1 MNEIRKRIAPR
12 GAVSARFLIA
22 LGLLGLLAWLTWPRI
37 HAWLAPPAE
46 PRPVTARGDLAAD
59 ETSTIALF
67 EQAAP
72 SVVNIATLQR
82 RIEFWTRRVFD
93 VPAGTGS
100 GFVWDERGH
109 VVTNFHVIA
118 GADRATVSLDNGKSY
133 DAVLV
138 GASAEHDLAVLRIA
152 AAVELAPL
160 PIGTSADLKVG
171 QKVFAIGNPFGL
183 DHTLTTGVISALGRT
198 IRSPAGRE
206 IDGVI
211 QTDAAI
217 NPGNSGG
224 PLIDSAGRLIGV
236 NTQIATAGGSGSV
249 GIGFAIPVDTVNRI
263 VPQLIARGGVARP
276 RIGIV
281 ARDDASA
288 LAARE
293 LGIEGILVLEV
304 APGSPAERAGLI
316 GTRQFRDGRIA
327 WGDIV
332 QAADGIQLRRM
343 DDLFRFLEERKAG
356 DPVVLTVWRNGDQ
369 VPVEVVLAP
378 G

>member
-1 MNEIRKRIAPR
+1 
-12 GAVSARFLIA
+12 
-22 LGLLGLLAWLTWPRI
+22 
-37 HAWLAPPAE
+37 
-46 PRPVTARGDLAAD
+46 
-59 ETSTIALF
+59 
-67 EQAAP
+67 
-72 SVVNIATLQR
+72 VVNIATLQR
-82 RIEFWTRRVFD
+82 RVEFWTRRVTD

-100 GFVWDERGH
+100 GFVWDDRGH

-118 GADRATVSLDNGKSY
+118 GADRATISLDDGKSY

-138 GASAEHDLAVLRIA
+138 GASAEHDLAVLRISTST
-152 AAVELAPL
+152 ELAPL
-160 PIGTSADLKVG
+160 PIGTSGDLKVG

-183 DHTLTTGVISALGRT
+183 DHTLTTGVISALGRS
-198 IRSPAGRE
+198 IQSPAGRE
-206 IDGVI
+206 IEGVI

-224 PLIDSAGRLIGV
+224 PLIDSAGRLVGV

-263 VPQLIARGGVARP
+263 VPQLIASGGVARP

-288 LAARE
+288 LARRE
-293 LGIEGILVLEV
+293 LGVDGILVLEV
-304 APGSPAERAGLI
+304 APGSPAERAGLV

-332 QAADGIQLRRM
+332 QAADGEQLERM
-343 DDLFRFLEERKAG
+343 DDLFRFLEERKPG
-356 DPVVLTVWRNGDQ
+356 DPVVLTVWRDGEQ
-369 VPVEVVLAP
+369 VPVEVVLAA

>member
-1 MNEIRKRIAPR
+1 MNDTRKLMPPR
-12 GAVSARFLIA
+12 GAAIARLLVA
-22 LGLLGLLAWLTWPRI
+22 LGVLGLLVWLAWPRI
-37 HAWLAPPAE
+37 DAWLAPAAE
-46 PRPVTARGDLAAD
+46 PRAVTPRGDLAAD

-67 EQAAP
+67 DQASP

-82 RIEFWTRRVFD
+82 RVEFWTRRVTD

-100 GFVWDERGH
+100 GFVWDDRGH

-118 GADRATVSLDNGKSY
+118 GADRATISLDDGKSY

-138 GASAEHDLAVLRIA
+138 GASAEHDLAVLRISA
-152 AAVELAPL
+152 AAELAPL
-160 PIGTSADLKVG
+160 PIGTSGDLKVG

-183 DHTLTTGVISALGRT
+183 DHTLTTGVISALGRA
-198 IRSPAGRE
+198 IQSPAGRE

-224 PLIDSAGRLIGV
+224 PLIDSAGRLVGV

-263 VPQLIARGGVARP
+263 VPQLIASGGVARP

-288 LAARE
+288 LARRE
-293 LGIEGILVLEV
+293 LRVDGILVLEV
-304 APGSPAERAGLI
+304 APGSPAARAGLI

-332 QAADGIQLRRM
+332 QAADGEQLERM
-343 DDLFRFLEERKAG
+343 DDLFRFLEEKKAG
-356 DPVVLTVWRNGDQ
+356 DPVVLTVWRDGEQ
-369 VPVEVVLAP
+369 VPVEVVLAAE
-378 G
+378 

>member
-1 MNEIRKRIAPR
+1 MNDTRKLMPPR
-12 GAVSARFLIA
+12 GAAIARLLVA
-22 LGLLGLLAWLTWPRI
+22 LGVLGLLVWLAWPRI
-37 HAWLAPPAE
+37 DAWLAPAAE
-46 PRPVTARGDLAAD
+46 PRAVTPRGDLAAD

-67 EQAAP
+67 EQASP

-82 RIEFWTRRVFD
+82 RVEFWTRRVTD

-100 GFVWDERGH
+100 GFVWDDRGH

-118 GADRATVSLDNGKSY
+118 GADRATISLEDGKSY

-138 GASAEHDLAVLRIA
+138 GASAEHDLAVLRISA
-152 AAVELAPL
+152 AAELAPL
-160 PIGTSADLKVG
+160 PIGSSGDLKVG

-183 DHTLTTGVISALGRT
+183 DHTLTTGVISALGRS
-198 IRSPAGRE
+198 IQSPAGRE

-224 PLIDSAGRLIGV
+224 PLIDSAGRLVGV

-263 VPQLIARGGVARP
+263 VPQLIASGGVARP

-288 LAARE
+288 LARRE
-293 LGIEGILVLEV
+293 LRVDGILVLEV

-332 QAADGIQLRRM
+332 QAADGEQLERM
-343 DDLFRFLEERKAG
+343 DDLFRFLEEKKAG
-356 DPVVLTVWRNGDQ
+356 DPVVLTVWRDGEQ
-369 VPVEVVLAP
+369 VPVEVVLAAE
-378 G
+378 